1 MNLDELTKLMFRL
14 AIPSDRLP
22 GLTFP
27 EALSRTYGVLLGQ
40 YLGVSDD
47 RLIEDL
53 LAPDHVAESD
63 HMTIGRA
70 FAAAMLRSSGNAYA
84 AALVIETLKE
94 YSGKEVPADVGKLL
108 KVLEHY
114 VIRSGDV
121 QQPEGESSH

>member
-1 MNLDELTKLMFRL
+1 V
-14 AIPSDRLP
+14 I
-22 GLTFP
+22 
-27 EALSRTYGVLLGQ
+27 VGQ
-40 YLGVSDD
+40 YLGVSDE

-53 LAPDHVAESD
+53 LATDHVAESD
-63 HMTIGRA
+63 HMTVGRA

-84 AALVIETLKE
+84 AALVIDTLKE

-121 QQPEGESSH
+121 QQPEGEASH